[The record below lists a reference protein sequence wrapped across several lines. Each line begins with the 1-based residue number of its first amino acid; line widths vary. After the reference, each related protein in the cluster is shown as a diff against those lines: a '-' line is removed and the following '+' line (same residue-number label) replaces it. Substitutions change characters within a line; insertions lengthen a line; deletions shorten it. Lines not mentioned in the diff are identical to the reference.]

1 MRFGI
6 GGVCTDETL
15 RPADVARNVEELGL
29 ESLFLGE
36 HTHIPT
42 VRVSAYPLGELP
54 RNYWR
59 TLDPFVAL
67 ADAAAASSRIRLGT
81 AICQL
86 AQRDPIVCA
95 KEVASVDVLSDGR
108 FEFAVGAGWNLE
120 EMRNHGT
127 NPPERFAIIE
137 DRLKAMR
144 EMWTEDDATYHGPYV
159 DFERIAV
166 WPKPVQKP
174 HPPVLLAGNGPSAE
188 RRVLDHADG
197 WAPVAL
203 PDIADRVRRLRS
215 DAQAAGREGL
225 GDGRRRPAEREGV
238 RGTRGRGRR
247 PVPPLGGF
255 DARGR
260 LRVADAAVSDGD
272 RGVRMGSRRGDA
284 RPLRPR
290 TSPALDRRR
299 DWICTRWFGSPVTAR
314 T

>member
-15 RPADVARNVEELGL
+15 RPAEVARRVEELGL

-81 AICQL
+81 AVCQL

-159 DFERIAV
+159 DFDRIAV

-188 RRVLDHADG
+188 RRVLEYADG

-215 DAQAAGREGL
+215 DAQAADRQVSVTVV
-225 GDGRRRPAEREGV
+225 A
-238 RGTRGRGRR
+238 
-247 PVPPLGGF
+247 VPPSAKEFEELE
-255 DARGR
+255 DAGVDRC
-260 LRVADAAVSDGD
+260 LHWVDSMLPDDFESQMQPFLTAVEEYGWD
-272 RGVRMGSRRGDA
+272 RA
-284 RPLRPR
+284 EAIP
-290 TSPALDRRR
+290 SP
-299 DWICTRWFGSPVTAR
+299 
-314 T
+314 

>member
-15 RPADVARNVEELGL
+15 RPAEVARRVEELGL

-42 VRVSAYPLGELP
+42 VRVSPYPLGELP

-81 AICQL
+81 AVCQL

-159 DFERIAV
+159 DFDRIAV

-197 WAPVAL
+197 WAPVAV
-203 PDIADRVRRLRS
+203 PGIADRVRRLRS
-215 DAQAAGREGL
+215 AALAADRKVLVTLVACPVSASEFEDLEDAGVDRCVHWVDSMHADDFDAQMQPFLTAIEEYGWDR
-225 GDGRRRPAEREGV
+225 AEAIS
-238 RGTRGRGRR
+238 T
-247 PVPPLGGF
+247 P
-255 DARGR
+255 
-260 LRVADAAVSDGD
+260 
-272 RGVRMGSRRGDA
+272 
-284 RPLRPR
+284 
-290 TSPALDRRR
+290 
-299 DWICTRWFGSPVTAR
+299 
-314 T
+314 

>member
-15 RPADVARNVEELGL
+15 RPADVARRVEDLGL

-36 HTHIPT
+36 HTHIPWS
-42 VRVSAYPLGELP
+42 RESAYPLGELP

-67 ADAAAASSRIRLGT
+67 TDAAAGSSRIRLGT
-81 AICQL
+81 AVCQL

-108 FEFAVGAGWNLE
+108 FEFVAGAGWNLE

-127 NPPERFAIIE
+127 DPSQRFAMIE
-137 DRLKAMR
+137 DRLEAMR
-144 EMWTEDDATYHGPYV
+144 EMWVQDEATYHGPYV
-159 DFERIAV
+159 NFDRIAV

-174 HPPVLLAGNGPSAE
+174 HPPVSLAGNGPSAE

-197 WAPVAL
+197 WAPVAV
-203 PDIADRVRRLRS
+203 PASPTESGGCNRRRS
-215 DAQAAGREGL
+215 TPTEGL
-225 GDGRRRPAEREGV
+225 GDDRRLPAQREGV

-247 PVPPLGGF
+247 PLPPLVDSMHRDDF
-255 DARGR
+255 YTQMAPF
-260 LRVADAAVSDGD
+260 LTAIEEYV
-272 RGVRMGSRRGDA
+272 GS
-284 RPLRPR
+284 
-290 TSPALDRRR
+290 
-299 DWICTRWFGSPVTAR
+299 
-314 T
+314 

>member
-6 GGVCTDETL
+6 GGVCTEETL
-15 RPADVARNVEELGL
+15 RPAEVARRVEELGL

-36 HTHIPT
+36 HTHIPWS
-42 VRVSAYPLGELP
+42 RESAYPLGELP

-67 ADAAAASSRIRLGT
+67 TEAATASSRIRLGT

-86 AQRDPIVCA
+86 AQRDPIICA

-137 DRLKAMR
+137 DRLKAMY
-144 EMWTEDDATYHGPYV
+144 EMWAEDEATYDGPYV
-159 DFERIAV
+159 QFDRIAV

-197 WAPVAL
+197 WAPVGAAGHRR
-203 PDIADRVRRLRS
+203 PGPAIAVGRG
-215 DAQAAGREGL
+215 AAGRKVSVTVVAS
-225 GDGRRRPAEREGV
+225 RPAR
-238 RGTRGRGRR
+238 RSSRSSRTRASTAAFTGWTRCTPTTSTRR
-247 PVPPLGGF
+247 W
-255 DARGR
+255 
-260 LRVADAAVSDGD
+260 
-272 RGVRMGSRRGDA
+272 SR
-284 RPLRPR
+284 
-290 TSPALDRRR
+290 
-299 DWICTRWFGSPVTAR
+299 F
-314 T
+314 

>member
-15 RPADVARNVEELGL
+15 RPADVARRVEELGL

-36 HTHIPT
+36 HTHIPWS
-42 VRVSAYPLGELP
+42 RESPYPLGELP

-67 ADAAAASSRIRLGT
+67 TEAATASSRIRLGT
-81 AICQL
+81 AISQL
-86 AQRDPIVCA
+86 AQRDPIICA

-127 NPPERFAIIE
+127 NPPERFAIIA
-137 DRLKAMR
+137 DRLKAMY
-144 EMWTEDDATYHGPYV
+144 EMWAQDEATYHGPYV
-159 DFERIAV
+159 DFDRIAV

-197 WAPVAL
+197 WAPIAL

-215 DAQAAGREGL
+215 DALAAGRKVSVTVV
-225 GDGRRRPAEREGV
+225 A
-238 RGTRGRGRR
+238 
-247 PVPPLGGF
+247 VPPSAREFEELEDAGVDRCLHWVDSMHADDF
-255 DARGR
+255 DAQMQPFLAALEEYGWDR
-260 LRVADAAVSDGD
+260 ADA
-272 RGVRMGSRRGDA
+272 M
-284 RPLRPR
+284 P
-290 TSPALDRRR
+290 
-299 DWICTRWFGSPVTAR
+299 TA
-314 T
+314 

>member
-6 GGVCTDETL
+6 GGVCTEETL
-15 RPADVARNVEELGL
+15 RPAEVARRVEELGL

-36 HTHIPT
+36 HTHIPWE
-42 VRVSAYPLGELP
+42 RISPYPLGELP

-67 ADAAAASSRIRLGT
+67 IDAAHGSSRIRLGT

-86 AQRDPIVCA
+86 AQRDPIITA

-137 DRLKAMR
+137 DRLKAMY
-144 EMWTEDDATYHGPYV
+144 EMWAQDEASYDGPYV
-159 DFERIAV
+159 NFDRIAV

-203 PDIADRVRRLRS
+203 PDIADRSRRLRS
-215 DAQAAGREGL
+215 DAQAAGRNVSVTVV
-225 GDGRRRPAEREGV
+225 A
-238 RGTRGRGRR
+238 
-247 PVPPLGGF
+247 VPPSAKEFEEYEDAGVDRCLHWVDSMHADDF
-255 DARGR
+255 DAQMEPF
-260 LRVADAAVSDGD
+260 LAAIEEYGWD
-272 RGVRMGSRRGDA
+272 RA
-284 RPLRPR
+284 EAIP
-290 TSPALDRRR
+290 
-299 DWICTRWFGSPVTAR
+299 TA
-314 T
+314 

>member
-15 RPADVARNVEELGL
+15 RPADVARRVEEIGL

-42 VRVSAYPLGELP
+42 VRVSPYPLGELP

-67 ADAAAASSRIRLGT
+67 ADAAAATSRIRLGT
-81 AICQL
+81 AVCQL

-144 EMWTEDDATYHGPYV
+144 EMWTEDDASYHGSYV
-159 DFERIAV
+159 DFDRIAV

-215 DAQAAGREGL
+215 DALAADR
-225 GDGRRRPAEREGV
+225 AV
-238 RGTRGRGRR
+238 SVTVVA
-247 PVPPLGGF
+247 VPPSSKEFEELEDAGVDRCLHWVDSMHADDF
-255 DARGR
+255 DSQMQPFLTALEEYGW
-260 LRVADAAVSDGD
+260 D
-272 RGVRMGSRRGDA
+272 RAEAM
-284 RPLRPR
+284 P
-290 TSPALDRRR
+290 T
-299 DWICTRWFGSPVTAR
+299 T
-314 T
+314 

>member
-1 MRFGI
+1 MRMRFGI
-6 GGVCTDETL
+6 GGVCTEETL
-15 RPADVARNVEELGL
+15 RPAEVARRVEELGL

-36 HTHIPT
+36 HTHIPWS
-42 VRVSAYPLGELP
+42 RESAYPLGELP

-67 ADAAAASSRIRLGT
+67 TDAAAASSRIRLGT

-127 NPPERFAIIE
+127 NPSERFAMIE
-137 DRLKAMR
+137 DRVKAMC
-144 EMWTEDDATYHGPYV
+144 EMWAEDEATYHGPYV
-159 DFERIAV
+159 EFDRIAV

-197 WAPVAL
+197 WAPVYL
-203 PDIADRVRRLRS
+203 PDIPGRVRRLQS
-215 DAQAAGREGL
+215 DAGVAGRKVSVTIVACPL
-225 GDGRRRPAEREGV
+225 SAEEFEELEDAGV
-238 RGTRGRGRR
+238 DRCLHW
-247 PVPPLGGF
+247 VDSMNADDF
-255 DARGR
+255 DAQMLPFLTAIEEYGW
-260 LRVADAAVSDGD
+260 D
-272 RGVRMGSRRGDA
+272 RAEAM
-284 RPLRPR
+284 
-290 TSPALDRRR
+290 PA
-299 DWICTRWFGSPVTAR
+299 T
-314 T
+314 

>member
-15 RPADVARNVEELGL
+15 RPAEVARRVEELGL

-81 AICQL
+81 AVCQL

-159 DFERIAV
+159 DFDRIAV

-188 RRVLDHADG
+188 RRVLEYADG

-215 DAQAAGREGL
+215 DAQAADRQVSVTVV
-225 GDGRRRPAEREGV
+225 A
-238 RGTRGRGRR
+238 
-247 PVPPLGGF
+247 VPPSAKEFEELEDAGVDRCLHWVDSMLADDF
-255 DARGR
+255 DSQMQPF
-260 LRVADAAVSDGD
+260 LTAVEEYGWD
-272 RGVRMGSRRGDA
+272 RA
-284 RPLRPR
+284 EAIP
-290 TSPALDRRR
+290 SP
-299 DWICTRWFGSPVTAR
+299 
-314 T
+314 